1 VSKDD
6 DRDLENLGALP
17 CVEYEEHDT
26 EPQPFG
32 GIESDTA
39 RRCGNCGIELPIEDE
54 RAYYAGQVDA
64 FLKVHAWLISKGLNP
79 VAAARMIE
87 AARRFGQAT

>member
-1 VSKDD
+1 MAR

-17 CVEYEEHDT
+17 CAEYDYGDT
-26 EPQPFG
+26 APEPFG
-32 GIESDTA
+32 NTSNANTA
-39 RRCGNCGIELPIEDE
+39 RRCGNCGTELPIEDE

-64 FLKVHAWLISKGLNP
+64 YLKVHAWLISKGINP

-87 AARRFGQAT
+87 AARLFGQVP